1 MKERRAGSFALPA
14 PVAAR
19 LREIVAAGEAGSVI
33 LLNGTGEAGRSQIVG
48 GLTKAMAHPVY
59 RVPLARVVSK
69 YIGETEKN
77 LARCFV
83 TAEREGA
90 VLLFD
95 EADALFGKRSEVRDS
110 HDRYANQQAGRLL
123 ATIEQYDGVV
133 LLASSGQVTP
143 PVDLLRHLL
152 WVVELDAK
160 ASSE

>member
-1 MKERRAGSFALPA
+1 MEEQRARIRALPT
-14 PVAAR
+14 PVTIR
-19 LREIVAAGEAGSVI
+19 LREIAAAGEAGSVV
-33 LLNGTGEAGRSQIVG
+33 LLNGTGEADRSQMTG
-48 GLTKAMAHPVY
+48 GLVKAMGRPVH

-83 TAEREGA
+83 TARREHA

-95 EADALFGKRSEVRDS
+95 EADALFGKRTEVRDS

-123 ATIEQYDGVV
+123 AMIEQYDGVV
-133 LLASSGQVTP
+133 LLASNRQVTP
-143 PVDLLRHLL
+143 PVELLRHLL

-160 ASSE
+160 AG

>member
-1 MKERRAGSFALPA
+1 MKGRRAGMFTLPA
-14 PVAAR
+14 PVAVR
-19 LREIVAAGEAGSVI
+19 LREIATAGRAGSVI
-33 LLNGTGEAGRSQIVG
+33 LLNGTGEADRFQIVG
-48 GLTKAMAHPVY
+48 GLAKAMARPVH

-110 HDRYANQQAGRLL
+110 HDRYANQHVGRLL
-123 ATIEQYDGVV
+123 AMIEQYDGVV
-133 LLASSGQVTP
+133 LVATNRRAL
-143 PVDLLRHLL
+143 VDPELLRYIL
-152 WVVELDAK
+152 WVI